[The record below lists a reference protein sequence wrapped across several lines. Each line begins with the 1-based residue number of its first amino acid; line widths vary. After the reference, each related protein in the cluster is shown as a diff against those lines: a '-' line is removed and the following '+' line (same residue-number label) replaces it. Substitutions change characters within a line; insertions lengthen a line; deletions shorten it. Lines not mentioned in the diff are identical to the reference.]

1 MAMDMERS
9 FEVDTP
15 LGKLK
20 VYAKQEDD
28 VPENFPGV
36 YIDLIRAE
44 SNDAVLLACVEYESA
59 KQVIQTCV
67 YGDGLTDEPTNV
79 VEHQNLTEQEDDL

>member
-1 MAMDMERS
+1 MVMEMERS
-9 FEVDTP
+9 FEVNTP
-15 LGKLK
+15 FGKLK

-36 YIDLIRAE
+36 FIDLIPAE
-44 SNDAVLLACVEYESA
+44 SDDTILLTCVEYEST

-79 VEHQNLTEQEDDL
+79 VEHQNLTEEEDNR

>member
-28 VPENFPGV
+28 VPENFRG
-36 YIDLIRAE
+36 
-44 SNDAVLLACVEYESA
+44 STS
-59 KQVIQTCV
+59 T
-67 YGDGLTDEPTNV
+67 
-79 VEHQNLTEQEDDL
+79 

>member
-36 YIDLIRAE
+36 YIDLSPAE

-67 YGDGLTDEPTNV
+67 YGDVLTDEPTNV